1 MTEITWTEERI
12 AKLRK
17 MYEEK
22 HSFSDIAK
30 ALGGGISR
38 NAAIGKAHRIG
49 LSGNKNTRGPAKGPT
64 AIREP
69 KRPTAPG
76 VGAAVQ
82 KINAAKVAP
91 VTKVK
96 PEPFVLQ
103 CAEIVPLNIGLLEL
117 AEGTCRYP
125 YGDDTITF
133 CGHPA
138 DGTYCPAHQRIA
150 YAPRHGRAA
159 VHPTELGKARG
170 GIFRRTA

>member
-1 MTEITWTEERI
+1 MTDFWTDDRCNELKRLYDDGLSCSQI
-12 AKLRK
+12 ASR
-17 MYEEK
+17 M
-22 HSFSDIAK
+22 
-30 ALGGGISR
+30 GTTSR
-38 NAAIGKAHRIG
+38 NAVIGKLYRLGI
-49 LSGNKNTRGPAKGPT
+49 SGTRAVAKPKGPT
-64 AIREP
+64 LDR
-69 KRPTAPG
+69 KPTSQG

-91 VTKVK
+91 VPKVK
-96 PEPFVLQ
+96 PEPFILQ

-117 AEGTCRYP
+117 AVGACRYP

-170 GIFRRTA
+170 GVFRRSA